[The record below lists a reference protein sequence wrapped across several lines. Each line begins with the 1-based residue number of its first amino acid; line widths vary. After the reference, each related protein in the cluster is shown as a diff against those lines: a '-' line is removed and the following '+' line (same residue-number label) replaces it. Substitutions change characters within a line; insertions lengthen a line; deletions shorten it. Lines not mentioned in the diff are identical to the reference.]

1 MGLFSKKEEINPL
14 ENKSAEDLYGSG
26 SFQAENLENSL
37 MNQDEKFKKNQKDI
51 RGRGEKEVNLKRYKD
66 PEGLTVRK
74 MTIGLWFV
82 EHRKMM
88 INTFYGLLVLIGVAT
103 WGLFF
108 YTFGSYLLFGI
119 REDQLLLK
127 GIIETNIVDH
137 QYLVSRGAKELKID
151 RVQILKIDGKY
162 DFLVQIENPNKEY
175 WAEFDYVFFTKNQEF
190 GRARSFILP
199 GEQKFILSL
208 GQEFDF
214 VPLTAGI
221 NIENVSWSRINKH
234 TYPDWQEFRN
244 THLNF
249 KIEDIVF
256 TSAKETLLTEKINL
270 SDLKFTVHNDTPYNY
285 WNINFVILLK
295 GQSNQIV
302 GVNKYVLEN
311 VASEGVYNIN
321 VAWPG
326 RIADVKNVFVFPE
339 VDVTRDD
346 IYIDF

>member
-127 GIIETNIVDH
+127 GIIERNIG
-137 QYLVSRGAKELKID
+137 LNLIMFFSLKI
-151 RVQILKIDGKY
+151 KN
-162 DFLVQIENPNKEY
+162 LVE
-175 WAEFDYVFFTKNQEF
+175 
-190 GRARSFILP
+190 
-199 GEQKFILSL
+199 
-208 GQEFDF
+208 
-214 VPLTAGI
+214 
-221 NIENVSWSRINKH
+221 
-234 TYPDWQEFRN
+234 
-244 THLNF
+244 
-249 KIEDIVF
+249 
-256 TSAKETLLTEKINL
+256 
-270 SDLKFTVHNDTPYNY
+270 
-285 WNINFVILLK
+285 
-295 GQSNQIV
+295 
-302 GVNKYVLEN
+302 
-311 VASEGVYNIN
+311 
-321 VAWPG
+321 
-326 RIADVKNVFVFPE
+326 PE
-339 VDVTRDD
+339 VLSCQENKSLFCLSGKSLILCRLLLE
-346 IYIDF
+346 